1 MGSAEAASIGKRIR
15 EARRSRGMTQV
26 LLAEAAGISA
36 SHMGDIETGRSSFS
50 VEVLQKICR
59 ALHVSADSILLT
71 AIPETVGTHSADLE
85 KLLADCSEEEI
96 AFILEWTETMKLGMK
111 TLKKKAK
118 EQTET

>member
-96 AFILEWTETMKLGMK
+96 AFILESAETLKLGMK
-111 TLKKKAK
+111 RLGFKAK
-118 EQTET
+118 EQRG

>member
-15 EARRSRGMTQV
+15 EVRRSRGMTQV
-26 LLAEAAGISA
+26 QLAEAAGISA

-71 AIPETVGTHSADLE
+71 AMWEHLE
-85 KLLADCSEEEI
+85 GPSPLRIRQSQIKIMPLLPLPSR
-96 AFILEWTETMKLGMK
+96 
-111 TLKKKAK
+111 
-118 EQTET
+118 

>member
-1 MGSAEAASIGKRIR
+1 MGRAEAASIGKRIR

-26 LLAEAAGISA
+26 QLAEAAGISA

-71 AIPETVGTHSADLE
+71 AIPETIGTHTADLE

-96 AFILEWTETMKLGMK
+96 AFILESAETLKLGMK
-111 TLKKKAK
+111 RLGFKAK

>member
-1 MGSAEAASIGKRIR
+1 MGNAEAASIGKRIR
-15 EARRSRGMTQV
+15 EVRRTRGMTQV
-26 LLAEAAGISA
+26 QLAEAAGISA

-71 AIPETVGTHSADLE
+71 AIPETIGTHTADLE

-96 AFILEWTETMKLGMK
+96 AFILESAETLKLGMK
-111 TLKKKAK
+111 RLGFKAK

>member
-1 MGSAEAASIGKRIR
+1 MGSVEAASIGKRIR
-15 EARRSRGMTQV
+15 EVRRSRSMTQV
-26 LLAEAAGISA
+26 QLAEAAGISA

-96 AFILEWTETMKLGMK
+96 AFILESAETLKLGMK
-111 TLKKKAK
+111 RLGFKAK

>member
-1 MGSAEAASIGKRIR
+1 MGRAEAASIGKRIR

-26 LLAEAAGISA
+26 QLAEAAGISA